1 MTALQWLER
10 GRIVA
15 IVRGL
20 QPEYMLRLAEALNA
34 GGIGLMEVTFN
45 QADPDSW
52 QSTAES
58 VRALSRHMAD
68 RMLIGVGTVLTEA
81 QLELAR
87 QAGARYIVTPNTNP
101 GIIGKAKA
109 AGLGAFPGAFTPT
122 EIVLAHEAGADAV
135 KVFPAGNMGP
145 SYMKALLAP
154 LRHIPL
160 IAVGGIHEK
169 NAADFMAAGCAGVG
183 VGGNLVNQAWIADG
197 KWDEITALAKVYRKA
212 VMADE

>member
-10 GRIVA
+10 EKIIA

-20 QPEYMLRLAEALNA
+20 KPEYLLRLADALSA
-34 GGIGLMEVTFN
+34 GGIKLMEVTFN
-45 QADPDSW
+45 QAAPDTW

-58 VRALSRHMAD
+58 VHALARHMAGE
-68 RMLIGVGTVLTEA
+68 MLIGAGTVLTEE

-87 QAGARYIVTPNTNP
+87 QAGARYFVAPNTNP
-101 GIIGKAKA
+101 GVIGKAKA
-109 AGLGAFPGAFTPT
+109 AGLGAFPGALTST
-122 EIVLAHEAGADAV
+122 EIMLAHEAGADAV

-160 IAVGGIHEK
+160 IAVGGITDK
-169 NAADFMAAGCAGVG
+169 NAADFIAAGCAGLG
-183 VGGNLVNQAWIADG
+183 VGGNLVNQEWIVQG
-197 KWDEITALAKVYRKA
+197 KWDCIEAQAKEYRKVVA
-212 VMADE
+212 VHG